1 MALTGPLVCTP
12 DDFTTAG
19 KGFCRVHDEA
29 AETVTRLVSTL
40 AGCGRCA
47 GTDTMGQAWSRVYD
61 PAATSAMEATAVIVG
76 AGQLSDLLN
85 TAGANH
91 DNANTQS
98 SVTRPCGGAPSRLTW
113 RGTPGPTGTRTS
125 CVPPPTPGRARGA
138 SCGTLQATFRR
149 WCRWVQQQQS
159 PEVPGAVT
167 ACEGLSR
174 NMMTVA
180 DEFAVLGKACA
191 DYAGNIDEAHSKV
204 LHELVTL
211 GWQTGAIEG
220 IAAVA
225 AFSTFGGSEV
235 AGQVVEAERL
245 AVIGARIAGVLGAA
259 TLSAAPTIP
268 AVASFGQVVD
278 ELGPLLEARATLY
291 GSEAPGV
298 IPALGEVAKDVA
310 ARRVKLRVGVK
321 QAVRDEAKKTPAGDF
336 IDPYSDQIIPKE
348 GPFDYGHK
356 EGVEWWR
363 TQEQARR
370 EGWTRQQLL
379 DFENI
384 PEHYQIQNWA

>member
-1 MALTGPLVCTP
+1 MRGVRGNRHHGSSVEQGLRPGGHLGDGSGDGGHRRCRAVERPAEHCRGQPRQRQHPVQCDAPLWWGTISAYVEGHTWPNGHQDKLC
-12 DDFTTAG
+12 
-19 KGFCRVHDEA
+19 A
-29 AETVTRLVSTL
+29 A
-40 AGCGRCA
+40 A
-47 GTDTMGQAWSRVYD
+47 DAW
-61 PAATSAMEATAVIVG
+61 TG
-76 AGQLSDLLN
+76 AGSILRD
-85 TAGANH
+85 A
-91 DNANTQS
+91 
-98 SVTRPCGGAPSRLTW
+98 
-113 RGTPGPTGTRTS
+113 
-125 CVPPPTPGRARGA
+125 A
-138 SCGTLQATFRR
+138 SHIPAVVSL
-149 WCRWVQQQQS
+149 VQQQQS

-235 AGQVVEAERL
+235 AGQLVEAERL
-245 AVIGARIAGVLGAA
+245 AVIGARIAGVLGAATDAA